1 MRIVSYYVVG
11 LLMLLPGW
19 MCMSCGKKVAN
30 ESRADGWYH
39 VYSGQPDSLSATPI
53 ATVDEFA
60 SLRLD
65 TDAYGRHGIY
75 GQVNLFYFDR
85 WAAEIEKAMGKKIA
99 FVMNDSVIVASKVT
113 GEMEKLG
120 RFIIGSPHYRQ
131 LKALCDTLNRRINFR
146 MQDSLT
152 HLGMKKLW
160 AEARAYKATITDTT
174 FLQTKGTMSY
184 AAIDMMNGYGLN
196 PFHAYNQVV
205 YLTAL
210 DRFRSRLTERNGR
223 LVMPDCQAEE
233 LYMSDDLLQFI
244 KSLFKDWNLWIK
256 EGRCRLV
263 KDERGFYTVEPV
275 EKK

>member
-1 MRIVSYYVVG
+1 
-11 LLMLLPGW
+11 
-19 MCMSCGKKVAN
+19 
-30 ESRADGWYH
+30 
-39 VYSGQPDSLSATPI
+39 
-53 ATVDEFA
+53 
-60 SLRLD
+60 
-65 TDAYGRHGIY
+65 
-75 GQVNLFYFDR
+75 
-85 WAAEIEKAMGKKIA
+85 
-99 FVMNDSVIVASKVT
+99 
-113 GEMEKLG
+113 
-120 RFIIGSPHYRQ
+120 
-131 LKALCDTLNRRINFR
+131 
-146 MQDSLT
+146 
-152 HLGMKKLW
+152 
-160 AEARAYKATITDTT
+160 
-174 FLQTKGTMSY
+174 MSY

-233 LYMSDDLLQFI
+233 LYMSDDLLLFI